1 MNYRVERVVRGNE
14 KLFILCAVSDSIS
27 GYEIKLSDV
36 SDTGLPIPCLV
47 LPYDSD
53 FDGVSRVVCCTAD
66 VVINNHNFLLELYSG
81 NELKC
86 SFPFKVSPRSAKWE
100 SRFNYRIRPELS
112 LKIRDYDQEA
122 SKITGSITF
131 DACIQDEDS
140 YIVRAAAWL
149 PYRANNEL
157 NISIFDMS
165 LKPLDIEMISTGEF
179 QIERGETYGDKF
191 HGYSFSMR
199 FPMEPQHYLFLI
211 EDSNNPN
218 ISGFDVLTVHAFN
231 KLRNTTFENMNHAQF
246 DSNYPKWFA
255 SHKVT
260 KGVLKEQAAA
270 KLPYMPTFSII
281 VPLFNTP
288 KEYFVD
294 MVDSVRQQSYPNWQL
309 VLVNASP
316 ENENLSIL
324 VDYACESDK
333 RIESLR
339 LEDNFGISLNTNRG
353 IDQSSGDFVCFFDH
367 DDVLEPNIL
376 FEYAKYINSHPNC
389 DLLYCDEDKL
399 LPDGSLS
406 QPFFKPNFNI
416 DLLRNCNYICH
427 MLTIRKALLDSIEP
441 NSPEFD
447 GAQDHNLTLEAVEVA
462 RHVGHIPQVL
472 YHWRVSKNSTAGGAG
487 AKSYTSEAG
496 IKAVSAHLRRLG
508 IKADVAMA
516 RRPNTYK
523 VIYRV
528 PDGSP
533 LVSIVIP
540 SKDHVD
546 LLERC
551 LRSIISESTY
561 ENYEIVVIENN
572 STDPDTFKFYQTIQ
586 SEFPEIVRVVYWDGE
601 FNFSKLMNFGR
612 DASRGEYLLLLN
624 NDTKVIT
631 PNWLE
636 IMLGICAREDVGAVG
651 VRLYYPDDTI
661 QHAGVVIA
669 GGCAAHLNKDTPRNR
684 RGYFAMDDAQQDL
697 SAVTAACVMTKKVDF
712 DSVGGFTEELA
723 VAFNDV
729 DYCLKLREKNLLVV
743 YTPEVELYHY
753 ESVSRGAENSDEK
766 KIRFHREVSYMNYR
780 WADYYI
786 KGDPYFNPNFDGSYP
801 RCCYYHLG

>member
-1 MNYRVERVVRGNE
+1 MIFKVDRVVRGNE
-14 KLFILCAVSDSIS
+14 KLFILCRVSDFIS
-27 GYEIKLSDV
+27 AYEIKLRDV
-36 SDTGLPIPCLV
+36 SDTGLLIPCLA
-47 LPYDSD
+47 LPFDSD
-53 FDGVSRVVCCTAD
+53 FEGTSRVVCCAPD
-66 VVINNHNFLLELYSG
+66 AVVNNHEFVLELYSG
-81 NELKC
+81 NELK
-86 SFPFKVSPRSAKWE
+86 SSYAFKVSRERAKWE
-100 SRFNYRIRPELS
+100 SRLNYRIKPELS
-112 LKIRDYDQEA
+112 SKIRDYDQEA

-131 DACIQDEDS
+131 DACISDDDCL
-140 YIVRAAAWL
+140 IVRATAWL
-149 PYRANNEL
+149 PYRNNNQL
-157 NISIFDMS
+157 NISVYNMN
-165 LKPLDIEMISTGEF
+165 LKPVDVEMIPTGDFEM
-179 QIERGETYGDKF
+179 ERGETYGDMF
-191 HGYSFSMR
+191 HGHSFSMR
-199 FPMEPQHYLFLI
+199 LPAKLQHYLFLI
-211 EDSNNPN
+211 EDCNNPKL
-218 ISGFDVLTVHAFN
+218 SGFDVLTEHALN
-231 KLRNTTFENMNHAQF
+231 QLRNNTFEKMNHAQF

-333 RIESLR
+333 RIASLR

-389 DLLYCDEDKL
+389 DLLYCDEDEL

-416 DLLRNCNYICH
+416 DLLRNLNYICH
-427 MLTIRKALLDSIEP
+427 MLTIRKTLLDSIEP

-508 IKADVAMA
+508 IKADVTMA

-540 SKDHVD
+540 SKDHID

-551 LRSIISESTY
+551 IKSIISKSTY
-561 ENYEIVVIENN
+561 EQYEIVVVENN

-586 SEFPEIVRVVYWDGE
+586 SEFPGIVRVVYWDGE

-624 NDTKVIT
+624 NDTEVIT

-636 IMLGICAREDVGAVG
+636 IMLGLCAREDVGAVG

-669 GGCAAHLNKDTPRNR
+669 GGCATHLNKDLPRDK
-684 RGYFAMDDAQQDL
+684 RGYFALDDAQQDL
-697 SAVTAACVMTKKVDF
+697 SAVTAACVMTKKTAF
-712 DSVGGFTEELA
+712 DSVGGFTEELS
-723 VAFNDV
+723 VAFNDI
-729 DYCLKLREKNLLVV
+729 DYCLKLRENNLLVV

-766 KIRFHREVSYMNYR
+766 KIRFHREVSYMNYQ

-786 KGDPYFNPNFDGSYP
+786 KGDPYYNPNFDNFES
-801 RCCYYHLG
+801 RCGYYHLG